1 MAQEEEW
8 VTVSLEFVVL
18 GDIEPGDILNDS
30 REAIE
35 RILEIRKLSELKWK
49 KFYSRVLGGER

>member
-49 KFYSRVLGGER
+49 KFYSRVERGA